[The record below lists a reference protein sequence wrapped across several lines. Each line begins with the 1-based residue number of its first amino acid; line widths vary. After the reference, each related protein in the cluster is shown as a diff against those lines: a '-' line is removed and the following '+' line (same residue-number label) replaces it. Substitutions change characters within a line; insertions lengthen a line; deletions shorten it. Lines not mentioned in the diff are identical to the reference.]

1 MKNLPDAYS
10 LFPHIGKDT
19 DPPPCSKLFDKFF
32 KLTNPHGLS
41 LLANQAVHV
50 PGFSKVERQMS
61 HQGRNSV
68 QLRLADCKDKK

>member
-10 LFPHIGKDT
+10 VFPRIGKDI
-19 DPPPCSKLFDKFF
+19 DLPLAVKLF
-32 KLTNPHGLS
+32 KLTDSHGLS
-41 LLANQAVHV
+41 LLANLAVHV
-50 PGFSKVERQMS
+50 LDFSKVERQMS